1 MPNVDFDERPLM
13 KERFLEMGQRIAKTP
28 MDPKKVAL
36 WQKVQLAYAMG
47 LQAEDE
53 IMEMLASK
61 HVPINKAKKILIKMK
76 TDNLIYSPS
85 TGRYKRVM

>member
-1 MPNVDFDERPLM
+1 MNKPLPLIPFLDFDERPLM
-13 KERFLEMGQRIAKTP
+13 KERFLKMGQRIAKTP

-53 IMEMLASK
+53 IMEQFDMVTMRACE
-61 HVPINKAKKILIKMK
+61 
-76 TDNLIYSPS
+76 
-85 TGRYKRVM
+85 